1 VGADHDAHPGPF
13 AARPGLHFARDFAPF
28 ALAGET
34 RADVRGTVDLV
45 MASTGMTTDLAA
57 AALALVSGGRGLLAL
72 DVPARAHREL
82 PITTPGIERYIGGL
96 VLDDT
101 AIRRSARGGRRVADT
116 LRERGILPG
125 VTVGLCDGLN
135 TLPWRLA
142 EYAALGAGFVTCR
155 AAARIESG
163 VGAPADRTMA
173 SNAHAL
179 ARFAAR
185 AQASGLVPIVGCDLV
200 AEGDHTIVRAEEATT
215 RALRSTFAALADE
228 GVAFGATV
236 LAVNMV
242 TPGLAS
248 RQSATVA
255 EVVAAT
261 LRVLGATVPVA
272 VAGVAF
278 SSGEHDERI
287 ATERLCAMNST
298 MPRRRPWPLTFDYG
312 RATEHT
318 PESLLHRLRCNG
330 LAACGAYTAKIEDLD
345 FTARRIPGVAA

>member
-1 VGADHDAHPGPF
+1 
-13 AARPGLHFARDFAPF
+13 
-28 ALAGET
+28 
-34 RADVRGTVDLV
+34 
-45 MASTGMTTDLAA
+45 MTTDLAG

-72 DVPARAHREL
+72 DAPARPHHDL
-82 PITTPGIERYIGGL
+82 PIATAGIERYVGGL
-96 VLDDT
+96 VLDDAT
-101 AIRRSARGGRRVADT
+101 IRRSPRGGRRVADM

-125 VTVGLCDGLN
+125 VTVGLGDGLN

-142 EYAALGAGFVTCR
+142 EYAALGVGFTTCR
-155 AAARIESG
+155 AVVRIERG

-185 AQASGLVPIVGCDLV
+185 AQASGLVPIVTCDVL
-200 AEGDHTIVRAEEATT
+200 ADGDHSIARCEEATT
-215 RALRSTFAALADE
+215 RALRRTFAALADE
-228 GVAFGATV
+228 DVVLGATV

-248 RQSATVA
+248 SQSA
-255 EVVAAT
+255 EVGDVVGAT

-278 SSGEHDERI
+278 ISGEQEERV
-287 ATERLCAMNST
+287 ATERLCSMNKT

-330 LAACGAYTAKIEDLD
+330 LAACGAYTAKVEDLVV
-345 FTARRIPGVAA
+345 TAPMVPRIAA

>member
-13 AARPGLHFARDFAPF
+13 AARPGLHFTRLFAPF

-34 RADVRGTVDLV
+34 RAHARGTVDLV
-45 MASTGMTTDLAA
+45 MGPNGTTTDLCA

-72 DVPARAHREL
+72 DGPARAHHDVQMA
-82 PITTPGIERYIGGL
+82 PAGIERYVSGL
-96 VLDDT
+96 VLDDAT
-101 AIRRSARGGRRVADT
+101 IRRSARGGRRVTDT
-116 LRERGILPG
+116 LRERGVLPG
-125 VTVGLCDGLN
+125 VSVGLCDGLN

-155 AAARIESG
+155 ATARIESG

-185 AQASGLVPIVGCDLV
+185 AQASGLVPVVGCV
-200 AEGDHTIVRAEEATT
+200 VVSEGEHTIVRAEEATA
-215 RALRSTFAALADE
+215 RALRSTFAAFADQD
-228 GVAFGATV
+228 VALGAIV

-242 TPGLAS
+242 TPGLAAP
-248 RQSATVA
+248 QSATVA
-255 EVVAAT
+255 DVVAAT

-278 SSGEHDERI
+278 SSGEHGERI
-287 ATERLCAMNST
+287 ATERLCALNTT

-330 LAACGAYTAKIEDLD
+330 LAACGAYTATIEDAGV
-345 FTARRIPGVAA
+345 TPARRPGIAA

>member
-1 VGADHDAHPGPF
+1 MM
-13 AARPGLHFARDFAPF
+13 
-28 ALAGET
+28 
-34 RADVRGTVDLV
+34 VDL
-45 MASTGMTTDLAA
+45 SA
-57 AALALVSGGRGLLAL
+57 AALALVSGGRGLLTL
-72 DVPARAHREL
+72 DAPAGAYREL
-82 PITTPGIERYIGGL
+82 PITAPGIERYVGGL
-96 VLDDT
+96 VLDD
-101 AIRRSARGGRRVADT
+101 AMIRRRPRGGCRVADT
-116 LRERGILPG
+116 VRERGILPG

-163 VGAPADRTMA
+163 IGAPADRTMA

-185 AQASGLVPIVGCDLV
+185 AQASGLVPIVACDV
-200 AEGDHTIVRAEEATT
+200 QAEGQHTIGRAEDATA

-228 GVAFGATV
+228 GVALGALV

-248 RQSATVA
+248 REAATVA
-255 EVVAAT
+255 DVVAAT

-278 SSGEHDERI
+278 LSGEHDERI
-287 ATERLCAMNST
+287 ATERLCAMNAT
-298 MPRRRPWPLTFDYG
+298 MPRRRPWPLTFEYG

-318 PESLLHRLRCNG
+318 QESLLHRLRCNG
-330 LAACGAYTAKIEDLD
+330 LAACGAYTAKAEDRT
-345 FTARRIPGVAA
+345 FTLRRDPSIAA

>member
-1 VGADHDAHPGPF
+1 M
-13 AARPGLHFARDFAPF
+13 AP
-28 ALAGET
+28 
-34 RADVRGTVDLV
+34 
-45 MASTGMTTDLAA
+45 TGMTTDLATLA
-57 AALALVSGGRGLLAL
+57 HALVAGGRGLLSL
-72 DVPARAHREL
+72 DAPSRAHREL
-82 PITTPGIERYIGGL
+82 PLTTPGIERFVGGL
-96 VLDDT
+96 VLDDAT
-101 AIRRSARGGRRVADT
+101 IRRNARAGRRAVDG

-125 VTVGLCDGLN
+125 VGVGLGDGLN

-142 EYAALGAGFVTCR
+142 EYAALGVGFATCR
-155 AAARIESG
+155 AAMRIESG

-185 AQASGLVPIVGCDLV
+185 AQASGIVPIVACDVL
-200 AEGDHTIVRAEEATT
+200 AEGDHSIARCEEATT
-215 RALRSTFAALADE
+215 RALRRTFAALADE
-228 GVAFGATV
+228 DVALDAMV

-248 RQSATVA
+248 SQPAGVG

-278 SSGEHDERI
+278 LSGEHEERV
-287 ATERLCAMNST
+287 ATERLCAMNKT

-330 LAACGAYTAKIEDLD
+330 LAACGGYTAKIEDLEIPA
-345 FTARRIPGVAA
+345 TAARRIAA

>member
-1 VGADHDAHPGPF
+1 MTPN
-13 AARPGLHFARDFAPF
+13 
-28 ALAGET
+28 
-34 RADVRGTVDLV
+34 
-45 MASTGMTTDLAA
+45 GMTIDLATA
-57 AALALVSGGRGLLAL
+57 AHALVAGGRGLLSL

-82 PITTPGIERYIGGL
+82 PITVPGIERYVAGL
-96 VLDDT
+96 VLDDRT
-101 AIRRSARGGRRVADT
+101 IRRSERGGRRVVDG

-125 VTVGLCDGLN
+125 VSIGLGDGLN

-142 EYAALGAGFVTCR
+142 EYAALGVRFATCR
-155 AAARIESG
+155 ALVRIESG

-179 ARFAAR
+179 ARFATQC
-185 AQASGLVPIVGCDLV
+185 QANGIVPIVACDV
-200 AEGDHTIVRAEEATT
+200 PAEGDHTIARCEDVTKG
-215 RALRSTFAALADE
+215 ALRSTFAAFADE
-228 GVAFGATV
+228 DVALDAMV

-248 RQSATVA
+248 SQSADVGD
-255 EVVAAT
+255 VVAAT

-278 SSGEHDERI
+278 LSGEHDERV
-287 ATERLCAMNST
+287 ATERLCSMNKT

-330 LAACGAYTAKIEDLD
+330 LAACGAYTAKIEDLGD
-345 FTARRIPGVAA
+345 TAPMVPRIAA